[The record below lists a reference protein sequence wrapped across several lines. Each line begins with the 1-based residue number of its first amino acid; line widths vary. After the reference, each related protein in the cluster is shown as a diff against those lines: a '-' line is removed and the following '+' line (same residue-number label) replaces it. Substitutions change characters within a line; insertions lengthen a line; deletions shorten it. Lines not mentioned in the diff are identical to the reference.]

1 MDEQE
6 TLIYVKFKSGD
17 GIFEKFMGW
26 MQSDEGTNLRKG
38 IAHIEKSV
46 PAVAPDKSYVLFKIS
61 VHNKEGMKEF
71 LSGNN
76 QIGKPIYDE
85 CIESVQVWELSPV
98 DL

>member
-1 MDEQE
+1 MEKE
-6 TLIYVKFKSGD
+6 MLALAKFKSGD

-26 MQSDEGTNLRKG
+26 MQSDEGTDMRKS
-38 IAHIEKSV
+38 IANIEKSV
-46 PAVAPDKSYVLFKIS
+46 PAAAPDKSYVLFKIS

-76 QIGKPIYDE
+76 PIGKPIYDE

>member
-1 MDEQE
+1 MEQE
-6 TLIYVKFKSGD
+6 TLVYIKFKSGD
-17 GIFEKFMGW
+17 GVFEKFMGW
-26 MQSDEGTNLRKG
+26 MQSDEGTDMRKS
-38 IAHIEKSV
+38 IANIEKSL
-46 PAVAPDKSYVLFKIS
+46 PAAAPDKSYVLFKIS

-76 QIGKPIYDE
+76 PIGKPIIDE

>member
-1 MDEQE
+1 MEQE
-6 TLIYVKFKSGD
+6 TLVYITFKSGD
-17 GIFEKFMGW
+17 GVFEKFMGW
-26 MQSDEGTNLRKG
+26 MQSDEGTDMRKS
-38 IAHIEKSV
+38 IANIEKSL

-76 QIGKPIYDE
+76 PIGKPIIDE

-98 DL
+98 EL